1 MSREEQAMSSQAH
14 AVPGVDFT
22 AGFANYRSMPSRR
35 PPRSAPRRVRLPRYA
50 VIMAGGHGTRFWP
63 RSRQR
68 LPKHLL
74 SITGRQTLLQDTARR
89 LCPLSS
95 LRRLLIVTNT
105 AHAAEVRRQ
114 LPRLAPEQVLIEPV
128 GRNTLACIALA
139 AASIAAGVPDAIM
152 IVAPSDHAIKD
163 TSAFRKSLEAACVL
177 AASHDC
183 LVTLGVEP
191 TRADT
196 GYGYVQVG
204 RAIAE
209 NAAGAHWVRR
219 FHEKPSSAVAKRY
232 VANGRYL
239 WNSGIFVWKVSA
251 FHQALERCAPQV
263 RRALGRLWNGQ
274 AARTR
279 SGRASE
285 REIARAYRRLPAVS
299 VDVAVMQHLT
309 ALRQPQPRVAVVP
322 ARFDWNDVGT
332 WVAVPELWGYD
343 KAGNAALGPTLPIDA
358 HDCIVYSPQHL
369 VALLGV
375 KDLIVVESDDALLVC
390 ARDRAQDV
398 RQITDA
404 LKKRGWSRYL

>member
-1 MSREEQAMSSQAH
+1 MSREEQAMSSQGQTL
-14 AVPGVDFT
+14 PGVDFT
-22 AGFANYRSMPSRR
+22 ARFANYRSMPSRR
-35 PPRSAPRRVRLPRYA
+35 PPRAAPRRVRLPRYA

-74 SITGRQTLLQDTARR
+74 SITGRHTLLQDTARR
-89 LCPLSS
+89 LLPLSS
-95 LRRLLIVTNT
+95 LRHLLIVTNA

-114 LPRLAPEQVLIEPV
+114 LPRLAPAQVLIEPV

-139 AASIAAGVPDAIM
+139 AAWIARETPDALM
-152 IVAPSDHAIKD
+152 IVAPSDHAIKA
-163 TSAFRKSLEAACVL
+163 TAVFRKSLAAACAL

-183 LVTLGVEP
+183 LVTLGVRP

-196 GYGYVQVG
+196 GYGYVEVG
-204 RAIAE
+204 RAIAD

-219 FHEKPSSAVAKRY
+219 FHEKPSAAVATRY
-232 VANGRYL
+232 VRSGRYL

-263 RRALGRLWNGQ
+263 KRALGGLWSG
-274 AARTR
+274 RSTR
-279 SGRASE
+279 SNE
-285 REIARAYRRLPAVS
+285 RELARVYRRLPAVS
-299 VDVAVMQHLT
+299 VDVAVMQRLT
-309 ALRQPQPRVAVVP
+309 ALRDPRPRIAVVP
-322 ARFDWNDVGT
+322 AQFDWNDVGT

-404 LKKRGWSRYL
+404 LKNRGWSRYL